1 MNTLNKNM
9 YSLKEKVWTME
20 KINNNANLNMTQK
33 CYRDVNMF
41 QSGILVEDSENNS
54 KTSCIPI

>member
-33 CYRDVNMF
+33 CYRDVNNVLEWYF
-41 QSGILVEDSENNS
+41 SGRLR
-54 KTSCIPI
+54 KQ